1 MNRVDID
8 IRSEVRTIAVKIR
21 EIESNMKFVIQGD
34 TYDILFGKSD
44 ERARDTVQVYITFD

>member
-34 TYDILFGKSD
+34 TYDIIFGKSD

>member
-1 MNRVDID
+1 
-8 IRSEVRTIAVKIR
+8 
-21 EIESNMKFVIQGD
+21 MKFVIQGD